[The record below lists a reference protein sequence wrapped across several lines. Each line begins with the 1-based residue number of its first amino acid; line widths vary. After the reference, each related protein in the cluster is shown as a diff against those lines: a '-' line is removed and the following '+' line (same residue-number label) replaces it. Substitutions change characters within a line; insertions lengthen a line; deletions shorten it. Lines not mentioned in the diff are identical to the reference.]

1 MNKKILIIE
10 NSPDFFNILAI
21 ELKHRNYEL
30 VVTSDG
36 FDAFR
41 KAQKENPDLI
51 LIDVVLPKLD
61 GLSVCKLIKA
71 KPTMK
76 MIPVI
81 ITTSIIGENINHI
94 TNRAKADVVIERKN
108 NHKELISII
117 EEFLTMK
124 ETPEAIEK

>member
-1 MNKKILIIE
+1 MKKKILIIE
-10 NSPDFFNILAI
+10 NSPDFFSMLTK
-21 ELKHRNYEL
+21 ELKSRNYKL

-41 KAQKENPDLI
+41 KVQKENPDLI
-51 LIDVVLPKLD
+51 LIDVVLPKLG

-81 ITTSIIGENINHI
+81 ITTSIMGENFHQI
-94 TNRAKADVVIERKN
+94 TDMAGADIVIERKN
-108 NHKELISII
+108 NYKELISII
-117 EEFLTMK
+117 EEFLIRK
-124 ETPEAIEK
+124 EIPES